1 MSACSFI
8 TAKGTPCKRKAWSG
22 RAYCY
27 KHEPKPAGEPESEEV
42 ESAPEPEERRPGQ
55 ARGRPAGVAIDPRV
69 LLENQRERQREQAE
83 WLASGADDEPA
94 VPMDQVA
101 AQLAVLMHEHE
112 LKRIGPV
119 RGGGGSPGGTGTATG
134 WTTGTRRLR
143 NAPVKLLTRRRGPDP
158 TRIIDPITK
167 RTPSGLADR
176 DWVQEWVTI
185 DRLAKAGPPSTGSRS
200 WRGTATNSSRTA
212 DGPADRPAGWAW
224 RCRDRRKPRRP
235 AHPRAHAHRRAC
247 APGTTVSRRRM
258 TTRRR
263 STAAPGD
270 EVVSIVAERD
280 HGEKRT
286 SVPLGK
292 EHLYDV

>member
-27 KHEPKPAGEPESEEV
+27 KHEPKPAGEPEMESEEV
-42 ESAPEPEERRPGQ
+42 ESAPEPEARRPGQ
-55 ARGRPAGVAIDPRV
+55 ARTRPAGAAIDPRV

-112 LKRIGPV
+112 LKELDRARR
-119 RGGGGSPGGTGTATG
+119 RGQP
-134 WTTGTRRLR
+134 RRDRDGYRLDDGDPALR

-167 RTPSGLADR
+167 RTPAALR
-176 DWVQEWVTI
+176 TNWVQEWVTTTDGEGRPTEHRI
-185 DRLAKAGPPSTGSRS
+185 AELEGYGYEFIPDCEDRPITGRLGVAMQGPPEAKASHILAHTRTG
-200 WRGTATNSSRTA
+200 ALRTRDDSLAAA
-212 DGPADRPAGWAW
+212 DDYAKAIN
-224 RCRDRRKPRRP
+224 
-235 AHPRAHAHRRAC
+235 RRA
-247 APGTTVSRRRM
+247 
-258 TTRRR
+258 
-263 STAAPGD
+263 GD